1 MYRAR
6 SRAGL
11 SLREAA
17 EKVSRL
23 KLVSSN
29 TLGRLEHLTEP
40 PRSKN
45 QRQAAYIASLAYKID
60 PREFD
65 LSENDRPPWATDE
78 VIEELRRS
86 TKWYLEEDETAGSRR
101 LYAVGPARLPGIW

>member
-29 TLGRLEHLTEP
+29 TLSRLEHMSFP
-40 PRSKN
+40 PRSRN

-60 PREFD
+60 PSEFG
-65 LSENDRPPWATDE
+65 LSENDRPPWATDT
-78 VIEELRRS
+78 VIEELRTS
-86 TKWYLEEDETAGSRR
+86 TNWLIGEDITAGQTA
-101 LYAVGPARLPGIW
+101 LYLVDPARLPGI